1 MTTEALTSLLQQ
13 VWGYDSFR
21 PGQSEIVHHV
31 ARGGNGIALLPTG
44 GGKSLCY
51 QVPGLAREGLTVV
64 VSPLISLMEDQ
75 VADLQRRNIA
85 AQSLAGDVPVKTWDA
100 WMDRAI
106 AGEFAFFY
114 ISPERALSQRFLER
128 LPHLP
133 IRLLAID
140 EAHCASQWGHDFR
153 PSYTQLGK
161 LRLAL
166 PDVPCLAVTA
176 SATAAVLAD
185 IRDIL
190 QLGEAPVFQR
200 SFDRP
205 NIALSVHPTS
215 NREAT
220 LLHLLQADNG
230 RQILYTRSRSQTVQW
245 AKRLQEQGVSARAYH
260 AGMPLD
266 ERSAN
271 QQAWARGE
279 SPVMVATNAFGMG
292 IDQPNVRQV
301 FHLDIPDSPE
311 SYYQEMGRAGRD
323 GEPANAYF
331 LLDSRVENVYVKRLQ
346 EEELQWEDLSRVY
359 NLLGSMG
366 QIAVGDGKDL
376 KQAVDVEQLA
386 ERLDVSRTWITTALR
401 TLEREGLFLLQ
412 DRWAEQARYT
422 LNVHGHALV
431 EALSGLPML
440 AETGYHLA
448 RQQHVGTAV
457 KFSAKKTAHQL
468 HMSIPDLYEQ
478 LDGLQ
483 RAGLLSWEHV
493 EAKTVITW
501 RLPRA
506 QEGRMPI
513 PRSKIQALRT
523 AKGERAQAMLHF
535 LHTDACRMQALLQ
548 YFGEVDAP
556 SCGRCD
562 RCLQPAKRG
571 SLAIQGHILAL
582 LHESPRSAAELRNL
596 LPDAAEAI
604 QEALRTGIQRT
615 LWSRAESGIYYPCA

>member
-1 MTTEALTSLLQQ
+1 MTTEALTALLQQ

-21 PGQSEIVHHV
+21 PGQSEIVHHI

-51 QVPGLAREGLTVV
+51 QIPGLAREGLTVV

-85 AQSLAGDVPVKTWDA
+85 AQSLAGDVPLKTWDA

-114 ISPERALSQRFLER
+114 VSPERALSQRFLER

-140 EAHCASQWGHDFR
+140 EAHCVSQWGHDFR

-185 IRDIL
+185 IRDL
-190 QLGEAPVFQR
+190 LHLGEASVFQR

-220 LLHLLQADNG
+220 LLHLLKADKG
-230 RQILYTRSRSQTVQW
+230 RQIVYTRSRSQTVQW
-245 AKRLQEQGVSARAYH
+245 ANRLQEQGVSATAYH

-292 IDQPNVRQV
+292 IDQSNVRQV

-323 GEPANAYF
+323 GEPAEAHF
-331 LLDSRVENVYVKRLQ
+331 LLDSRVEQVFKKRLK
-346 EEELQWEDLSRVY
+346 EEEITWEDLSRVY
-359 NLLGSMG
+359 DLLGSMG
-366 QIAVGDGKDL
+366 QIAVGDGKDFRQMVDLDQLSARL
-376 KQAVDVEQLA
+376 K
-386 ERLDVSRTWITTALR
+386 VSRNWIIKALS
-401 TLEREGLFLLQ
+401 TLELEGLFYFT
-412 DRWAEQARYT
+412 DRWEEQASYSFN
-422 LNVHGHALV
+422 LHGYDLV
-431 EALSGLPML
+431 VALSELPLL
-440 AETGYHLA
+440 AETGYYLA
-448 RQQHVGTAV
+448 RHQHLVSGV
-457 KFSAKKTAHQL
+457 RFSAKQL
-468 HMSIPDLYEQ
+468 SRDLQISIPKLYEQ

-483 RAGLLSWEHV
+483 RARILIWQSV
-493 EAKTVITW
+493 ETKTSITW
-501 RLPRA
+501 RLPRM
-506 QEGRMPI
+506 QEGCMPI
-513 PRSKIQALRT
+513 SRSKIQDLKT
-523 AKGERAQAMLHF
+523 AKGKRAHAMLNF
-535 LHTDACRMQALLQ
+535 LRTRNCRMQFLLS
-548 YFGEVDAP
+548 YFGENVTAP
-556 SCGRCD
+556 CCHCD
-562 RCLQPAKRG
+562 RCTTVAKRG
-571 SLAIQGHILAL
+571 HLAIQAHILVL
-582 LHESPRSAAELRNL
+582 LQETPHSAVDIERA
-596 LPDAAEAI
+596 LPDAAESI
-604 QEALRTGIQRT
+604 KEALRSGIHRN
-615 LWSRAESGIYYPCA
+615 LWSRSETGIYSCV